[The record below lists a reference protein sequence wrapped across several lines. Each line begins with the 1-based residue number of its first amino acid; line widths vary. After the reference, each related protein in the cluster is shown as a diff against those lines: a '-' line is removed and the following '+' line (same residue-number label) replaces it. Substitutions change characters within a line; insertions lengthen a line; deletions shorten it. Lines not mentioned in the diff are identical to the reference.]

1 MTAAE
6 ASVANLR
13 GVSHE
18 YKTVSALTEI
28 DLDIPAGKMVAL
40 IGPDAVGKSTLM
52 SLIAGARRI
61 QQGTITVLNGD
72 ISERR
77 HRKHISS
84 RIAYMPQGL
93 GKNLFKE
100 LTVWE
105 NMDFFGRL
113 FNKTRAQRAQRID
126 VLLKVAGLGA
136 FGDRPAGK
144 LSGGMKQKLGL
155 CCALLHDPDFL
166 ILDEPTTGVD
176 PVSRR
181 QFWDLIGT
189 LRESRPQM
197 SVLVSTAYMDEA
209 EQFDWIIAMHGGRI
223 LDAGAPAQIKQRTN
237 TDSLE
242 HAFVELMPKTEGA
255 FANHL
260 ELPPRLEQA
269 SKIAITARNL
279 TRRFG
284 DFVAVDN
291 VSFDIQRGE
300 IFGFLGSNGCGK
312 TTTMKMLTGL
322 LPPSEGSATLFG
334 SKLEGKS
341 LAARKRVGYM
351 SQAFSLYGEL
361 TVMQNLRLHARLYH
375 LPKEKQQSRIDELTR
390 RFELSEFLD
399 APADALPLGI
409 KQRLSLAVAVI
420 HQPDLLILDE
430 PTSGVDPI
438 ARDHF
443 WRILIELPRNEGVT
457 IFISTHFMSEAMR
470 CDRVSLMHAG
480 KVLASD
486 TPQNLIDVSG
496 STTFEQAAINY
507 IQSAMTDAERTD
519 LSVLKEVELDGE
531 PASRSALRLSMQR
544 LWAHSVRET
553 QEILRDPIRLTFAF
567 LGMTLMLFILTY
579 GVAPDVENLRF
590 AAFDLD
596 QTPESR
602 AYLSNLE
609 GSIYFNQ
616 RPPSNSVDDLRKRL
630 VSRDINFSIEIPHGF
645 GRKLKKQSR
654 ANLLVTLD
662 GANPSQAASIESYIN
677 SAHHDFVENLSH
689 HSRHQPDLIVPRF
702 RYNPTLENINAIA
715 PGIPALLLILF
726 PALLGAISV
735 VREKEIGT
743 ITNFYVTPAT
753 KLEFLL
759 GKQLPYIVIGMVN
772 FFIMLLAVIYVMG
785 VPLKGSLLAL
795 SCGAIV
801 YLIVSTNY
809 GLFTSAF
816 SKTQAAAVFITAI
829 LSILP
834 TVSFSGLS
842 QPVSTLE
849 GGAQTIGKF
858 WPTTYFMNISVG
870 SFTKGL
876 TFSELSQD
884 LLFLCLFAPAF
895 LGLSMFFL
903 KKQEA

>member
-1 MTAAE
+1 MTPHE
-6 ASVANLR
+6 PTVARLN
-13 GVSHE
+13 GVSHH
-18 YKTVSALTEI
+18 YKTTNALTEVAV
-28 DLDIPAGKMVAL
+28 DVPAGKMVAL

-52 SLIAGARRI
+52 SLVAGARRVQTGSI
-61 QQGTITVLNGD
+61 EVLGGD
-72 ISERR
+72 IGSSS
-77 HRKHISS
+77 HRKMVSP
-84 RIAYMPQGL
+84 RIAYMSQGL
-93 GKNLFKE
+93 GKNLFME
-100 LTVWE
+100 LTVTE

-113 FNKTRAQRAQRID
+113 FNKTKSQRSQRID
-126 VLLKVAGLGA
+126 VLLKVSGLAAFAG
-136 FGDRPAGK
+136 RPAGK

-181 QFWDLIGT
+181 QFWQLIGS

-209 EQFDWIIAMHGGRI
+209 EQFDWIIAMHDGKI
-223 LDAGAPAQIKQRTN
+223 LDTGTPKDIKQNTR

-242 HAFVELMPKTEGA
+242 HAFIALMPKKDEA
-255 FANHL
+255 VVNHL
-260 ELPPRLEQA
+260 ELRPQLQQDSE
-269 SKIAITARNL
+269 IAISARNL

-284 DFVAVDN
+284 KFVAVDN
-291 VSFDIQRGE
+291 VNFDIRHGE

-322 LPPSEGSATLFG
+322 LPPSEGTATLFG
-334 SKLEGKS
+334 DKLDGS
-341 LAARKRVGYM
+341 SFNARKRVGYM
-351 SQAFSLYGEL
+351 SQSFSLYGEL
-361 TVMQNLRLHARLYH
+361 TVIQNLRLHARLYQ
-375 LPKEKQQSRIDELTR
+375 LPSNTQQQRIDDLLKH
-390 RFELSEFLD
+390 FELSEFSD
-399 APADALPLGI
+399 APTDALPLGI

-420 HQPDLLILDE
+420 HKPELLILDE

-438 ARDHF
+438 ARDQF
-443 WRILIELPRNEGVT
+443 WRILIELSRNESVT

-486 TPQNLIDVSG
+486 TPQQLIKTMGAS
-496 STTFEQAAINY
+496 TFEEAAVSY
-507 IQSAMTDAERTD
+507 IQSAMSDAEQID
-519 LSVLKEVELDGE
+519 LSILKITELE
-531 PASRSALRLSMQR
+531 QTTVKRSPLALSLQR
-544 LWAHSVRET
+544 LWAHSVRENR
-553 QEILRDPIRLTFAF
+553 EILRDPIRLTFAF
-567 LGMTLMLFILTY
+567 VGMTLMLFILTY
-579 GVAPDVENLRF
+579 GIAPDVEDLRF

-602 AYLSNLE
+602 AYLSNLD
-609 GSIYFNQ
+609 GSRYFNELA
-616 RPPSNSVDDLRKRL
+616 PSYDVKDLRRRL
-630 VSRDINFSIEIPHGF
+630 VSRDINFSIEIPNGF
-645 GRKLKKQSR
+645 GRKIKKQST
-654 ANLLVTLD
+654 ADIFITLD
-662 GANPSQAASIESYIN
+662 GANPSQAATTESYIESAHQDFVASLNN
-677 SAHHDFVENLSH
+677 SAASEV
-689 HSRHQPDLIVPRF
+689 DLIVPRF

-759 GKQLPYIVIGMVN
+759 GKQLPYIIIGIIN
-772 FFIMLLAVIYVMG
+772 FLIMMLAVIYLMG
-785 VPLKGSLLAL
+785 VPLKGSILAL
-795 SCGAIV
+795 SIGGIV

-809 GLFTSAF
+809 GMLTSAF
-816 SKTQAAAVFITAI
+816 SKSQAAAVFITAI

-849 GGAQTIGKF
+849 GGAQTIGKL

-876 TFSELSQD
+876 TWSELSYD
-884 LLFLCLFAPAF
+884 LFILCLFVPIFIA
-895 LGLSMFFL
+895 LSMWFL
-903 KKQEA
+903 KKQER

>member
-1 MTAAE
+1 M
-6 ASVANLR
+6 SDLLVAKLKCL
-13 GVSHE
+13 SHE
-18 YKTVSALTEI
+18 YKSTKALNEI
-28 DLDIPAGKMVAL
+28 ELDIPAAKMVAL

-52 SLIAGARRI
+52 SLIAGARRV
-61 QQGTITVLNGD
+61 QQGSIEVLNGD
-72 ISERR
+72 IAASR
-77 HRKHISS
+77 HRKAISS

-93 GKNLFKE
+93 GKNLFME
-100 LTVWE
+100 LTVEE

-113 FNKTRAQRAQRID
+113 FNKTKSQRKQRIE
-126 VLLKVAGLGA
+126 VLLKVAGIAA
-136 FGDRPAGK
+136 FADRPAGK

-181 QFWDLIGT
+181 QFWDLINT
-189 LRESRPQM
+189 LRDLHPNM

-209 EQFDWIIAMHGGRI
+209 EQFDWIIAMHGGKV
-223 LDAGAPAQIKQRTN
+223 LDTGSPADIKQRSN

-242 HAFVELMPKTEGA
+242 HAFIALMPNSNEEYEGD
-255 FANHL
+255 L
-260 ELPPRLEQA
+260 ELLPRLEQA

-284 DFVAVDN
+284 DFVAVDR

-322 LPPSEGSATLFG
+322 LPPSEGTATLFG
-334 SKLEGKS
+334 SKLDGKS
-341 LAARKRVGYM
+341 LSARRRVGYM
-351 SQAFSLYGEL
+351 SQSFSLYGEL

-375 LPKEKQQSRIDELTR
+375 LPADKQVSRISKLVQ
-390 RFELSEFLD
+390 RFELNEFLD
-399 APADALPLGI
+399 ALADALPLGI
-409 KQRLSLAVAVI
+409 KQRLSLAVAII
-420 HQPDLLILDE
+420 HEPDLLILDE

-438 ARDHF
+438 ARDQF
-443 WRILIELPRNEGVT
+443 WRSLIELSRNDGVT

-486 TPQNLIDVSG
+486 TPQNLIDASDTH
-496 STTFEQAAINY
+496 SFEEAAINY
-507 IQSAMTDAERTD
+507 IQSAMSETERTD
-519 LSVLKEVELDGE
+519 LSVLKDTELGSDSSKRT
-531 PASRSALRLSMQR
+531 AIALSMQR

-553 QEILRDPIRLTFAF
+553 REILRDPIRLTFAF

-596 QTPESR
+596 QTPQSR

-609 GSIYFNQ
+609 GSRYFNRQ
-616 RPPSNSVDDLRKRL
+616 SPSNSSEDLHKRL
-630 VSRDINFSIEIPHGF
+630 VARDINFSIEIPNNF
-645 GRKLKKQSR
+645 GRKIKKQSK
-654 ANLLVTLD
+654 ASLLITID
-662 GANPSQAASIESYIN
+662 GANPSQAASIESYIV
-677 SAHHDFVENLSH
+677 SAHDDFTKSLSAINTD
-689 HSRHQPDLIVPRF
+689 SRELIAPRF

-715 PGIPALLLILF
+715 PAIPALLLILF

-759 GKQLPYIVIGMVN
+759 GKQLPYIAIGIVN
-772 FFIMLLAVIYVMG
+772 FAIMLVAVIYVMG
-785 VPLKGSLLAL
+785 VPLKGSILAL
-795 SCGAIV
+795 SCGAII

-816 SKTQAAAVFITAI
+816 SKSQAAAVFVTAI

-834 TVSFSGLS
+834 TVQFSGLS

-876 TFSELSQD
+876 RWSELSQD
-884 LLFLCLFAPAF
+884 LLYLSLFIPAF
-895 LGLSMFFL
+895 LGLSMWFL
-903 KKQEA
+903 KKQEV